1 MRWGPMRIDK
11 TTDDERLA
19 AAKRE
24 LRRAAATARD
34 AVRDR
39 PAAAAAAR
47 GHLIALAPYRSAATV
62 LWYVSMP
69 SEVAT
74 IPGIEATLADG
85 KRVAVPW
92 CDGDDLGLWRL
103 EAVAELEP
111 GTWGI
116 PEPPPARRGE
126 AARRVAPEAVDFV
139 VVPGLAFDRR
149 GRRLGH
155 GKGYYDRLLARCPA
169 VRAGLCF
176 DAQVFP
182 AVPAGPHDAVMD
194 WIVTERGAS
203 PAGRVSDGSEC

>member
-1 MRWGPMRIDK
+1 MRIGTK
-11 TTDDERLA
+11 LDDAGLA

-24 LRRAAATARD
+24 LRRAAAAARD

-39 PAAAAAAR
+39 EEASAAAC
-47 GHLIALAPYRSAATV
+47 GHLIALPAYRSAKLV

-69 SEVAT
+69 SELAT
-74 IPGIEATLADG
+74 APAIAAALGEG

-92 CDGDDLGLWRL
+92 CDGEELGLWRL
-103 EAVAELEP
+103 ESMSELEP

-116 PEPPPARRGE
+116 PEPP
-126 AARRVAPEAVDFV
+126 AARRDDPERRVPPDSIELV
-139 VVPGLAFDRR
+139 VVPGLAFDPR

-155 GKGYYDRLLARCPA
+155 GKGYYDRLLERSRS

-182 AVPAGPHDAVMD
+182 QVPAGPRDAVMD
-194 WIVTERGAS
+194 WLVTERGARAVE
-203 PAGRVSDGSEC
+203 PVSDGSGC

>member
-1 MRWGPMRIDK
+1 MRTG
-11 TTDDERLA
+11 TTMDDEGLA

-24 LRRAAATARD
+24 LRRAAAAARD

-39 PAAAAAAR
+39 AEAAAAACA
-47 GHLIALAPYRSAATV
+47 HLSALAPYRSAAAV

-69 SEVAT
+69 SELAT
-74 IPGIEATLADG
+74 SPAIEAALTEG

-103 EAVAELEP
+103 ESLSELEP

-116 PEPPPARRGE
+116 PEPPLSRRRE
-126 AARRVAPEAVDFV
+126 PERRVAPEALEFV

-155 GKGYYDRLLARCPA
+155 GKGYYDRLLARSAA
-169 VRAGLCF
+169 VRAGLCYG
-176 DAQVFP
+176 AQVFP
-182 AVPAGPHDAVMD
+182 EVPAGPRDAVMD
-194 WIVTERGAS
+194 WLVTERGAC
-203 PAGRVSDGSEC
+203 PIERVSGGSEC

>member
-1 MRWGPMRIDK
+1 M
-11 TTDDERLA
+11 DDEGLA
-19 AAKRE
+19 LAKRE
-24 LRRAAATARD
+24 LRRAASAARD

-39 PAAAAAAR
+39 AAAATAACA
-47 GHLIALAPYRSAATV
+47 HLSALAPYRSAEAV

-69 SEVAT
+69 SELSTSAA
-74 IPGIEATLADG
+74 IEAALAEG

-103 EAVAELEP
+103 ESVSELEP

-126 AARRVAPEAVDFV
+126 PERLVAPGSIDLV

-155 GKGYYDRLLARCPA
+155 GKGYYDRLLVRSSA
-169 VRAGLCF
+169 VRVGLCY
-176 DAQVFP
+176 DAQVF
-182 AVPAGPHDAVMD
+182 ANVPAGPRDALMD
-194 WIVTERGAS
+194 WLVTERGARPTERLS
-203 PAGRVSDGSEC
+203 GGSVC

>member
-1 MRWGPMRIDK
+1 MREGDG
-11 TTDDERLA
+11 LA
-19 AAKRE
+19 AAKRD
-24 LRRAAATARD
+24 LRRAAAAARD
-34 AVRDR
+34 AVPNR
-39 PAAAAAAR
+39 AEAAAAAR
-47 GHLIALAPYRSAATV
+47 AHLSALAPYRSAAAV

-69 SEVAT
+69 SELAT
-74 IPGIEATLADG
+74 APAIEAALADG

-103 EAVAELEP
+103 EAVGELEP

-126 AARRVAPEAVDFV
+126 PARRTAPEAIDLV

-155 GKGYYDRLLARCPA
+155 GKGYYDRLLARSPA
-169 VRAGLCF
+169 VRAGLCY

-182 AVPAGPHDAVMD
+182 EVPAGPLDAVMD
-194 WIVTERGAS
+194 WVVTEGGAC
-203 PAGRVSDGSEC
+203 PVERISDGSGC